1 MIFLEHFLTYFEN
14 DMKSKEHVLD
24 QVWDILQ
31 RTYKPIGGIANLQN
45 KEQLLELSNTV
56 WKLVRR
62 GNSIV
67 AVAIYKTKS
76 GGRKLVCGGSD
87 GTPEGKKSFYQICY
101 EDVTRIERDS
111 WSEVSGALEH
121 VFLFKYQG
129 VPIPATLAQKI
140 LVDDEL
146 TISKDGFHYTRLIGG
161 KPLEKIMFGNIP
173 KQFRSDDWE
182 KEGSEYRDTYLKY
195 SKEHP
200 EEAEIRRRSH

>member
-1 MIFLEHFLTYFEN
+1 MILEHFLTYFEN
-14 DMKSKEHVLD
+14 DEASKEQVLD

-45 KEQLLELSNTV
+45 KEQLLELPNTV

-62 GNSIV
+62 SNKIV

-76 GGRKLVCGGSD
+76 GGRKLVCGGQD
-87 GTPEGKKSFYQICY
+87 GTPEGKQSFYQICY
-101 EDVTRIERDS
+101 EDVRRIERNS
-111 WSEVSGALEH
+111 WAEVSGALEH
-121 VFLFKYQG
+121 IFLFKYQG

-161 KPLEKIMFGNIP
+161 RPIEKIMFGNIP
-173 KQFRSDDWE
+173 EQYRSNEWE
-182 KEGSEYRDTYLKY
+182 KEASEYRDTYLNY